1 MTNREN
7 DKEYLYGELQ
17 AAHGELQETY
27 RRLKDAHIEMIFRMA
42 LMAEYRHHAMGT
54 HLVRIADYSSILA
67 EGLGLPAEE
76 AEIIRYAS
84 PMHDIGKIMLP
95 DSILKKSGRLTD
107 KEAELMKKHPR
118 VGADIFK
125 NAKSPLLKA
134 CRTIALTHHERF
146 DGKGY
151 PSGLEGEEIPLY
163 GRIVALADCF
173 DAFISKRTYKEAY
186 SFDKSVSMVQERAG
200 GHFDPVLVDV
210 FTDNKDKIRRI
221 FNANRDIDDFL
232 EDMGIAAEEFGEIL
246 DE

>member
-1 MTNREN
+1 MTSKYSEN
-7 DKEYLYGELQ
+7 EYLYGELQ

-42 LMAEYRHHAMGT
+42 LISEYRHHAMGT
-54 HLVRIADYSSILA
+54 HLVRITDYSAVLA
-67 EGLGLPAEE
+67 EGLGLLSEE
-76 AEIIRYAS
+76 VEIIRYAS

-95 DSILKKSGRLTD
+95 DSILNKKGKLTD
-107 KEAELMKKHPR
+107 EEANLMREHPR

-134 CRTIALTHHERF
+134 CRTIALTHHERY

-151 PSGLEGEEIPLY
+151 PAGIKGEEIPLY

-186 SFDKSVSMVQERAG
+186 SFDKSVSMIKERAG

-210 FTDNKDKIRRI
+210 FEDNKDKIKQI

-232 EDMGIAAEEFGEIL
+232 ENMGIVAGDL
-246 DE
+246 GGV